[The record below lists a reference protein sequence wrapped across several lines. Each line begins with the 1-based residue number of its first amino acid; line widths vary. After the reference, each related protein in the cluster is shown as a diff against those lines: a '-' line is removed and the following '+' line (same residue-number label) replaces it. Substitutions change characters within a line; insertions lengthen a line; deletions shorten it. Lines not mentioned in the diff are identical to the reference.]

1 MRLAPCGQTCETA
14 AMPQRPSKKV
24 KTQPATKP
32 GAVKDGGRSDHGS
45 QQRRGDDAARAIL
58 AKFQGKKSI

>member
-1 MRLAPCGQTCETA
+1 
-14 AMPQRPSKKV
+14 MPQRPSKKV
-24 KTQPATKP
+24 KTQSAAKP

-45 QQRRGDDAARAIL
+45 QQRRGDDTARAIL